1 MTVTEP
7 SQHLVT
13 VMLLL
18 GAAFVVG
25 SSLVLLYSGHKRDQR
40 RRK

>member
-1 MTVTEP
+1 MTMTVTEP
-7 SQHLVT
+7 PQHLVT

-25 SSLVLLYSGHKRDQR
+25 SYLVLLYSEHKRKQ
-40 RRK
+40 K